1 MTTTARD
8 PAARAP
14 DVPASGRHETDL
26 ERADRNLEELVQE
39 LRVAQTGV
47 QMLFA
52 FLLIV
57 PFSARFGEVTTFQRA
72 VYFAALLLAATA
84 AILLIAPASQHRL
97 LFRRHDKRH
106 LLFAANRLAIAGMA
120 SLGASMIAS
129 LALITDVLY
138 GDEATIIVSLAALA
152 ALAILWYVLPL
163 RRRDDARFLD
173 SRDA

>member
-1 MTTTARD
+1 MTT
-8 PAARAP
+8 AARHQQTSRPDAP
-14 DVPASGRHETDL
+14 APGRHETEL
-26 ERADRNLEELVQE
+26 ERADRNLGELVQE

-57 PFSARFGEVTTFQRA
+57 PFSARFGEVTAVQRGA
-72 VYFAALLLAATA
+72 YFAALLLAAAA

-97 LFRRHDKRH
+97 LFRQNDKRH
-106 LLFAANRLAIAGMA
+106 LLFSANRLAIAGMA
-120 SLGASMIAS
+120 ALGGSVIVS

-138 GDEATIIVSLAALA
+138 GDVATAIVSAAALA
-152 ALAILWYVLPL
+152 ALAVLWYALPL
-163 RRRDDARFLD
+163 RRRRKARID